1 MIALY
6 ILGAILLL
14 CFLVLFCPVGVVIEF
29 EEKFS
34 YKIKFAGFTVFPKSA
49 KKINKEKSDT
59 QKEPTKNF
67 FEILK
72 DKKGFVGAIK
82 ELFGFFADCFVPL
95 KEFLRFVKFNK
106 IKLDLSVTGDDAS
119 STAINYG
126 SVCAV
131 VYPVLSLFKSIA
143 NVRYKKIDISADFEN
158 KKSQFVFSARAGVPI
173 VFILIFSYKIFKEYK
188 KFSVRNGL

>member
-1 MIALY
+1 MIVLY
-6 ILGAILLL
+6 VLGAVLLL
-14 CFLVLFCPVGVVIEF
+14 CLLLLFLPIGVSLNFEDEF
-29 EEKFS
+29 L
-34 YKIKFAGFTVFPKSA
+34 YKIKFVGFTVFPRPIKKTKQQKS
-49 KKINKEKSDT
+49 NTPKETTKS
-59 QKEPTKNF
+59 F

-95 KEFLRFVKFNK
+95 RKFLRFVKFKK
-106 IKLDLSVTGDDAS
+106 IKLDLSVTGADAS
-119 STAINYG
+119 KTATNYG
-126 SVCAV
+126 AVCAV

-143 NVRYKKIDISADFEN
+143 NVKYKKIDISADFEN
-158 KKSQFVFSARAGVPI
+158 KKSQFSFCAYVTVPI